1 MKNLLLLVLIFSV
14 FTQLSAQTTGDFRT
28 AASGDWSLA
37 STWQRFNGA
46 SWVSAPSAPTSTDGV
61 ISILNSHTITITT
74 AVTADQVVVNAGGV
88 LSQSVVF
95 TIDDGPGNDLT
106 VDGTWN
112 FSSGQIDGAGNAV
125 ISASGILNL
134 LTTNN
139 KFLVAAVTNNGTL
152 NWQDGPFLYNAVTTF
167 TNNGSM
173 NISGN
178 NNLQNNAGAGT
189 FINNGSITKTST
201 ALTGFFMTTFTN
213 SSSAELKGLG
223 KFDIN
228 TSTFNSNGSI
238 SPGLSGPGLL
248 TIDTQ
253 QPFSST
259 SILNIEMKDGSGA
272 GTGNDQLLRDGSITL
287 AGTLH
292 VTETGTVPDGIYN
305 IINISTGTISGSFD
319 ALILPP
325 GYAVQLTPLSVQL
338 NKNASLPLTLISF
351 TVQKGA
357 GSTTTLFW
365 QTTNEVNTDNFI
377 VEKSTDGIT
386 FEAMGKVVAKG
397 TGAGTYRYT
406 NTTASN
412 TATDYYRLKM
422 TEKDGNFTYSF
433 IVTVN
438 NASLGNRIFSVFPN
452 PVKTI
457 ATVTG
462 LTGRGQIQI
471 LTMQGKLLKQLTV
484 TDITASIDLSRYSN
498 GLYIIQYKKDKQT
511 QILKLVKQ

>member
-1 MKNLLLLVLIFSV
+1 MKNLLLLVLVLSV

-74 AVTADQVVVNAGGV
+74 PVTADQVVVNAGGV

-201 ALTGFFMTTFTN
+201 GTTSFFLTAFTNTGAIHLNAGGISNSSTFNNSGTLNFASGSFTNNSGVAFNHNAGSVINGTGAFTNNGTFSLAVDQVFPSTLIFSNTNGGTVNGAGNLTINNDFILSGDITGSGTLTINGNTTWNSGTIGRAFTNGAPNSITLGTTNNKFISAAIVNNGTLDWQDGPFLYNAVTTFTN
-213 SSSAELKGLG
+213 NGSMNISGNNNLQNNAGAG
-223 KFDIN
+223 TFIN
-228 TSTFNSNGSI
+228 NGSI
-238 SPGLSGPGLL
+238 
-248 TIDTQ
+248 T
-253 QPFSST
+253 
-259 SILNIEMKDGSGA
+259 
-272 GTGNDQLLRDGSITL
+272 
-287 AGTLH
+287 
-292 VTETGTVPDGIYN
+292 
-305 IINISTGTISGSFD
+305 
-319 ALILPP
+319 
-325 GYAVQLTPLSVQL
+325 
-338 NKNASLPLTLISF
+338 
-351 TVQKGA
+351 
-357 GSTTTLFW
+357 
-365 QTTNEVNTDNFI
+365 
-377 VEKSTDGIT
+377 
-386 FEAMGKVVAKG
+386 
-397 TGAGTYRYT
+397 
-406 NTTASN
+406 
-412 TATDYYRLKM
+412 
-422 TEKDGNFTYSF
+422 
-433 IVTVN
+433 
-438 NASLGNRIFSVFPN
+438 
-452 PVKTI
+452 
-457 ATVTG
+457 
-462 LTGRGQIQI
+462 
-471 LTMQGKLLKQLTV
+471 
-484 TDITASIDLSRYSN
+484 
-498 GLYIIQYKKDKQT
+498 
-511 QILKLVKQ
+511 